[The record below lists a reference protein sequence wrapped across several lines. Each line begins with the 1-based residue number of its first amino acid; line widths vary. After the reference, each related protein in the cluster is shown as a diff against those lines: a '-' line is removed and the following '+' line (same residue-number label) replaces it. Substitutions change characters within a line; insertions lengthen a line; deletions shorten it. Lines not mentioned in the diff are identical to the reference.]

1 MKIALEEP
9 LSNPTVLKDVFWPT
23 TRVQAT
29 EEDQLDENGVDL
41 EEFGDDD
48 AYVGPLQTVHNRLLE

>member
-9 LSNPTVLKDVFWPT
+9 LSNPTVLKDGFWPT
-23 TRVQAT
+23 ICVEAN
-29 EEDQLDENGVDL
+29 EEDQLDEDGEDL

-48 AYVGPLQTVHNRLLE
+48 AYVGPL

>member
-9 LSNPTVLKDVFWPT
+9 LPNPMILKDGFWPT

-29 EEDQLDENGVDL
+29 QEDQLVQDGEDL
-41 EEFGDDD
+41 EEFGEDD
-48 AYVGPLQTVHNRLLE
+48 A